1 MLFNGGKTQRDSHLK
16 SFVHNLLSLSKSYRM
31 MQFSDPQFAVDAH
44 ARHNYAYRQ
53 WQRLSAI
60 KDIESRQSRQTFEE
74 AVEDEDKDEED

>member
-1 MLFNGGKTQRDSHLK
+1 MLFSGGKTQCISHLK
-16 SFVHNLLSLSKSYRM
+16 SIVYILLSLSKSYRM

-60 KDIESRQSRQTFEE
+60 KDIESRQIRQTSEE
-74 AVEDEDKDEED
+74 AVEEEDKDEED